1 MFETMPR
8 SLAIA
13 LVCLAAAAAVGQ
25 TSCEKILRG
34 EQTRYSMSCTITNS
48 HSAHWFGPP
57 NASIISNSTRYAIKS
72 SPSTIQL
79 IIDHLT
85 SDDAGDYICRDDATN
100 EILQRY
106 QLQIGSM
113 AHVLLAFFLIIIAL
127 LILMPLCWLV
137 GRKYSGLG
145 Q

>member
-8 SLAIA
+8 SLAVV
-13 LVCLAAAAAVGQ
+13 LVCLAIGRA
-25 TSCEKILRG
+25 SCENVLRG
-34 EQTRYSMSCTITNS
+34 EQTRYAMSCSITSSN
-48 HSAHWFGPP
+48 SAHWLGPQ
-57 NASIISNSTRYAIKS
+57 NASIISNSARYEIKS
-72 SPSTIQL
+72 SPSTVQL

-85 SDDAGDYICRDDATN
+85 SDDAGEYICRDNATN

-113 AHVLLAFFLIIIAL
+113 AHVLLPFFLTIIAL
-127 LILMPLCWLV
+127 LILIPLCWLV